1 MTVRTIKA
9 LPASVRK
16 SKTAPS
22 PPWSSG
28 TTGSTTTSSTTKL
41 GSSSRTK
48 SSMVACTNDC
58 SCDKSSTKNKKQQLK
73 NMFRRN
79 KPKQQDANIAASDG
93 SVGTIGTDTF
103 NMNEDDPSSSS
114 DNSNN
119 NAAAAT
125 EEEVKQI
132 KNIAREQCSVA
143 VEKTVFKF
151 TDLMKSSNNN
161 NKNHPSM
168 ISQLYVHRPLLATG
182 TSDSKHGGS
191 VEVEISPLL
200 QSTLRAGSNQPVT
213 NEGSSTS
220 AASRFNKNLKTYK
233 LKAGK
238 QYAKVAEKL
247 SSMRRANTEEEE
259 EEAEDNDHD
268 VSPLDEPEEE
278 PEELTMMNECAICL
292 GTMSDNDWKHPLQC
306 HTPQCRYNFCATCIY
321 NLIKS
326 SKDAYGEAS
335 DGSHQ
340 VKVHLQCPNCR
351 DDLGSTLRRTLLL
364 RVADSKTLPR
374 SEKRKMMM
382 ENLSGLASNNN
393 NKQPLTDKQKVMQLD
408 QIDMEVRRARAQEHD
423 FLRLKPLS
431 STRPSEGSERRQKKR
446 ASRSRREASNSGA
459 HRSSPA
465 APQVETTPTATSP
478 QKARERF
485 NAFNSSSKLDNP
497 RARKTTNTIRISTMT
512 R

>member
-28 TTGSTTTSSTTKL
+28 NTGSTTTSSTTKM

-48 SSMVACTNDC
+48 SSSVACTKNDC
-58 SCDKSSTKNKKQQLK
+58 SCDKMSNKNKKQQLK

-200 QSTLRAGSNQPVT
+200 QSTLRAGSNQPAT
-213 NEGSSTS
+213 TSEGSSA
-220 AASRFNKNLKTYK
+220 AASRFNILKTYK

-238 QYAKVAEKL
+238 EYAKVAEKL
-247 SSMRRANTEEEE
+247 SSMRKSNMEEEE
-259 EEAEDNDHD
+259 EEDNDHE
-268 VSPLDEPEEE
+268 VSLLGDE
-278 PEELTMMNECAICL
+278 PEELTMMDECVICL

-393 NKQPLTDKQKVMQLD
+393 NKQPLTDKEKVIQLD
-408 QIDMEVRRARAQEHD
+408 QIDMEVCRARAQEDD
-423 FLRLKPLS
+423 FLRFKPLS

-446 ASRSRREASNSGA
+446 ASQSRREASDSGA
-459 HRSSPA
+459 HRCSPA
-465 APQVETTPTATSP
+465 APQAETSTTTTTSP

-485 NAFNSSSKLDNP
+485 NASNSKLDNP